1 MSVAGWWVVALC
13 AGLCSTLQTAVNGS
27 ITKTLG
33 SYTAMACNF
42 IFFTL
47 GTLIFIIYGL
57 SQKEFS
63 LARWGELR
71 WDHYLG
77 GVFGF
82 GVVLFLTLCFPRLG
96 ALTTMAL
103 MILGQSIVALIV
115 DSQGLWGAPLIAIS
129 LQRIIAVALIFTGVI
144 LMNKGQI

>member
-1 MSVAGWWVVALC
+1 MSTFSWWAIALAAGF
-13 AGLCSTLQTAVNGS
+13 CSTLQTAVNGN
-27 ITKTLG
+27 ITKSLG

-47 GTLIFIIYGL
+47 GTIAFLIYGM
-57 SQKEFS
+57 SQKEFNFGRI
-63 LARWGELR
+63 AELR

-103 MILGQSIVALIV
+103 MILGQSAVALLV
-115 DSQGLWGAPLIAIS
+115 DSQGLWGAPIIAIS
-129 LQRIIAVALIFTGVI
+129 AQRLIAVALILGGVV
-144 LMNKGQI
+144 LMNK

>member
-1 MSVAGWWVVALC
+1 MSTAVWWIVALC
-13 AGLCSTLQTAVNGS
+13 AGVCSTLQTAVNGN
-27 ITKTLG
+27 ITKPLG

-42 IFFTL
+42 IFFTV
-47 GTLIFIIYGL
+47 GTLFFILYGI
-57 SQKEFS
+57 SQREFS
-63 LARWGELR
+63 WNRLGELR

-103 MILGQSIVALIV
+103 MILGQSVVALLV

-129 LQRIIAVALIFTGVI
+129 AQRLIAVALIFTGVI
-144 LMNKGQI
+144 LMNK

>member
-1 MSVAGWWVVALC
+1 MSTAGWWLLALC
-13 AGLCSTLQTAVNGS
+13 AGLCSTLQSAVNGN

-33 SYTAMACNF
+33 SYTAMACNAVFFFIGTIIF
-42 IFFTL
+42 IF
-47 GTLIFIIYGL
+47 YGF
-57 SQKEFS
+57 SKNEFS
-63 LARWGELR
+63 MARWTALR

-103 MILGQSIVALIV
+103 MILGQSIVALVV
-115 DSQGLWGAPLIAIS
+115 DSQGLWGGPVVAIS
-129 LQRIIAVALIFTGVI
+129 IQRLLAVGLVLAGVI
-144 LMNKGQI
+144 LMNR

>member
-1 MSVAGWWVVALC
+1 MSLFGWWMVALC

-42 IFFTL
+42 IFFSL
-47 GTLIFIIYGL
+47 GTLLFLIYGFY
-57 SQKEFS
+57 QKQFS
-63 LARWGELR
+63 LAQWSQLR
-71 WDHYLG
+71 FENYLG

-115 DSQGLWGAPLIAIS
+115 DSQGFWGAPIIAIS
-129 LQRIIAVALIFTGVI
+129 AQRLVAVALIFGGVI
-144 LMNKGQI
+144 LMNKGSS